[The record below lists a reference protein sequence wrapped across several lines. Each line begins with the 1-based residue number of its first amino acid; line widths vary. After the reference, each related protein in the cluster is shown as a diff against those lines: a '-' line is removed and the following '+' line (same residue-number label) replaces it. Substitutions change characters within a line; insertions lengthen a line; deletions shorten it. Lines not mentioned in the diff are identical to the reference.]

1 MPKQSPVPDEVT
13 KPFWDACNEGK
24 LIMQTC
30 KACDRMQFPPEA
42 TCVQCGS
49 GDNFEWREVNGKG
62 KVHGFCTMYD
72 SRIKLLQEN
81 QPFNIVVIEL
91 DDNPEIKML
100 SHLPGSAPED
110 VPVGASVQLEFEA
123 TAGTDQKVPEWR
135 VIS

>member
-30 KACDRMQFPPEA
+30 KACDRMQLPPEA

-100 SHLPGSAPED
+100 SHLPGSAPEE

-135 VIS
+135 VVS

>member
-1 MPKQSPVPDEVT
+1 
-13 KPFWDACNEGK
+13 
-24 LIMQTC
+24 
-30 KACDRMQFPPEA
+30 
-42 TCVQCGS
+42 
-49 GDNFEWREVNGKG
+49 
-62 KVHGFCTMYD
+62 MYD

-100 SHLPGSAPED
+100 SHLPGSAPEE

-135 VIS
+135 VVS